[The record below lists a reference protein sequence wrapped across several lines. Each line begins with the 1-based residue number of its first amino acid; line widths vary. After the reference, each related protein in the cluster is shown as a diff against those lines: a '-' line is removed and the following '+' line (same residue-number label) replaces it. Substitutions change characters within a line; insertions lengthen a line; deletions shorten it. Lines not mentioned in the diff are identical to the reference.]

1 MRSTAFTTI
10 PPLLFGSILASSA
23 AIWIR
28 FLPEVSPLSIGFI
41 RVAGA
46 AILFFPLFWWEWR
59 RQHIPWRKFQYS
71 ALAGIA
77 LALHFATWIASLRY
91 TTVAHSV
98 LFVATHPIFVITISL
113 GILRIPVSRNQ
124 IWGALIALAGV
135 VFIQWRDLG
144 VHLSEGTPIGNAYG
158 NLLALIGGF
167 FAAIYLLFSREAR
180 KSLATIL
187 HVEIAYSFAAV
198 ILLIATLILRIPPV
212 PISPEPWLYLALLI
226 ILPTAGGHT
235 IFNWSLRRLGAPLV
249 SLFGLLEP
257 VESAVFALLIL
268 NESIP
273 GETILGGIVIIGGL
287 ALAVWRSVDNDST
300 SSLPTG
306 S

>member
-1 MRSTAFTTI
+1 MRSI
-10 PPLLFGSILASSA
+10 PSAAILLLLLGSILASSA

-28 FLPEVSPLSIGFI
+28 FVPEVSPISIGFI

-46 AILFFPLFWWEWR
+46 AIIFFPFFWREWHR
-59 RQHIPWRKFQYS
+59 HRIPLRKLRYS

-113 GILRIPVSRNQ
+113 GLLRIPVARNQ
-124 IWGALIALAGV
+124 IWGALIAVAGV

-144 VHLSEGTPIGNAYG
+144 VHLSEGTATSNTYG
-158 NLLALIGGF
+158 NLLALIGGL
-167 FAAIYLLFSREAR
+167 FAAIYLLLSREAR
-180 KSLATIL
+180 KSLTTVI
-187 HVEIAYSFAAV
+187 HVEIAYSTAAV
-198 ILLIATLILRIPPV
+198 MLLLATFILRIPSIPL
-212 PISPEPWLYLALLI
+212 SPEPWLYLALLI

-257 VESAVFALLIL
+257 VESAVFALLVL
-268 NESIP
+268 NE
-273 GETILGGIVIIGGL
+273 GVQGDTILGGIVIIGGL
-287 ALAVWRSVDNDST
+287 ALAIWHSADNGLNSSALT
-300 SSLPTG
+300 SR
-306 S
+306 